1 MSESAEGA
9 GFPRAGVLATDE
21 AAMRR
26 ALGLARSVSE
36 AISEQGLD
44 VDVPVA
50 ALVLDPDGQVLA
62 EAVNARERNAD
73 PTAHAEILA
82 LRDAGNALGQWR
94 LHDCTLVV
102 TLEPCT
108 MCAGAAVLAR
118 VSRVVY
124 AAADDKAG
132 AAGGLWDVLRDPRLN
147 HRPEVVAGVLGP
159 QGAALL
165 RDFFDSQRSSKRSG

>member
-1 MSESAEGA
+1 MSTPAEG
-9 GFPRAGVLATDE
+9 GGLPRAGVLATDE
-21 AAMRR
+21 DAMRR

-36 AISEQGLD
+36 AVAEHGLD

-50 ALVLDPDGQVLA
+50 AVVLGPDGQVLA

-147 HRPEVVAGVLGP
+147 HRPEVVSGVLG
-159 QGAALL
+159 QEGSALL
-165 RDFFDSQRSSKRSG
+165 RDFFDAQRADQRPR